1 MVLAV
6 KNPPAN
12 AEDVGS
18 ISDLGRSP
26 EIGNGNLLQY
36 YCLRNPMDR
45 GALAGYSPW
54 GHRRVRHDLATKQQ
68 QNLYKHPHVP
78 IYLLGINFF

>member
-1 MVLAV
+1 
-6 KNPPAN
+6 
-12 AEDVGS
+12 
-18 ISDLGRSP
+18 
-26 EIGNGNLLQY
+26 
-36 YCLRNPMDR
+36 MDR

-78 IYLLGINFF
+78 IYLLRINFF